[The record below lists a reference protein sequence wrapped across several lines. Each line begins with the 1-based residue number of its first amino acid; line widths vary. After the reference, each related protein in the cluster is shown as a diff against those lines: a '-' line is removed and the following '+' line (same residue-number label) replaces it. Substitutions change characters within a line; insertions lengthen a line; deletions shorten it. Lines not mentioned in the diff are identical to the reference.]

1 VASIMLSVGMTIGLY
16 QNAAALSALERWQQA
31 SSHNISASQVP
42 GFKRH
47 MVQMSA
53 ESGGEVRAG
62 ELRPDESM
70 AGTFPSA
77 RVRMDF
83 SKGEMVQTRRELDL
97 AIAGDGFL
105 SVRLPDGREGYTRG
119 GSLSLRPDRTLV
131 TADGFP
137 VLGAGRAPVTIPLG
151 GSVTINPSGEIGVAG
166 QVIETLPVSRF
177 ANVSN
182 LEPLGGGVF
191 VPAAGEAPIAV
202 AEGNVMQGY
211 VEGSNVSPM
220 REMIDLVMIA
230 RAYEAN
236 QKMIS
241 TRDQMMQRTLDTLG

>member
-1 VASIMLSVGMTIGLY
+1 
-16 QNAAALSALERWQQA
+16 
-31 SSHNISASQVP
+31 
-42 GFKRH
+42 
-47 MVQMSA
+47 
-53 ESGGEVRAG
+53 
-62 ELRPDESM
+62 
-70 AGTFPSA
+70 
-77 RVRMDF
+77 MDF

-119 GSLSLRPDRTLV
+119 GSLSLRSDRTLV
-131 TADGFP
+131 TSDGFP
-137 VLGAGRAPVTIPLG
+137 VLGAGRAPVTIPPG
-151 GSVTINPSGEIGVAG
+151 GSVTINSSGEIGVAG

-177 ANVSN
+177 ANVGN

>member
-1 VASIMLSVGMTIGLY
+1 MLDQRDEQVG
-16 QNAAALSALERWQQA
+16 
-31 SSHNISASQVP
+31 
-42 GFKRH
+42 
-47 MVQMSA
+47 
-53 ESGGEVRAG
+53 
-62 ELRPDESM
+62 LR
-70 AGTFPSA
+70 
-77 RVRMDF
+77 RQR
-83 SKGEMVQTRRELDL
+83 QLQHDL
-97 AIAGDGFL
+97 
-105 SVRLPDGREGYTRG
+105 V
-119 GSLSLRPDRTLV
+119 
-131 TADGFP
+131 
-137 VLGAGRAPVTIPLG
+137 
-151 GSVTINPSGEIGVAG
+151 VAG
-166 QVIETLPVSRF
+166 QVIETLPLSRF
-177 ANVSN
+177 ANVGN